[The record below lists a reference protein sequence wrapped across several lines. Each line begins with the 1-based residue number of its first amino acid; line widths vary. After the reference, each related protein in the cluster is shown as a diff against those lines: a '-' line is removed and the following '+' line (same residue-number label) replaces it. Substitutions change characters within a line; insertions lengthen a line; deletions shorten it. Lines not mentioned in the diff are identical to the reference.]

1 MSGQWGH
8 LCTHLG
14 IWRPRHPPTQPP
26 PVTLSKVLFQGG
38 KNEEVLP
45 VKKEERKTSVTD
57 THREKRHHGI
67 GLKSGGRDD
76 ASCHFVGS
84 LSLVFLK
91 PSGEEAP
98 LVEDRG
104 PAGSGTTAKMLQ
116 NAD

>member
-1 MSGQWGH
+1 MNP
-8 LCTHLG
+8 LG
-14 IWRPRHPPTQPP
+14 DFTRCPWN
-26 PVTLSKVLFQGG
+26 L
-38 KNEEVLP
+38 
-45 VKKEERKTSVTD
+45 
-57 THREKRHHGI
+57 
-67 GLKSGGRDD
+67 LKSGGRDD